1 MISNAARQAAT
12 SLEAATKAIDAALE
26 TCGSG
31 MRGLEERGKTY
42 LPAFKKLQVISTLAS
57 RVMFRISRVRNFC

>member
-12 SLEAATKAIDAALE
+12 SLEAATRAIDAALE

-31 MRGLEERGKTY
+31 MRGLEERGKTH
-42 LPAFKKLQVISTLAS
+42 LPAFKKLQVISTHS
-57 RVMFRISRVRNFC
+57 RAIFCMSRGRILY